1 MPITKSAKK
10 ALKKS
15 LKRKERNLVKKQ
27 QIKKARKEFNKL
39 LAEAKLEEAKKQLDT
54 LYRLIDKAAKTNL
67 IKKNKASRDKSQLA
81 KKLRSQIK
89 QKRLLGGVF
98 KLNQILC
105 YN

>member
-39 LAEAKLEEAKKQLDT
+39 LAEAKLEEAKKRVGYVIPLD
-54 LYRLIDKAAKTNL
+54 
-67 IKKNKASRDKSQLA
+67 
-81 KKLRSQIK
+81 
-89 QKRLLGGVF
+89 
-98 KLNQILC
+98 
-105 YN
+105 

>member
-39 LAEAKLEEAKKQLDT
+39 LAEAKLEEAKNSWIRYT
-54 LYRLIDKAAKTNL
+54 A
-67 IKKNKASRDKSQLA
+67 
-81 KKLRSQIK
+81 
-89 QKRLLGGVF
+89 
-98 KLNQILC
+98 
-105 YN
+105 